1 MAVIILDKC
10 TGCGACVAVCR
21 FDALALETERPD
33 GFGQKRAVVDG
44 QKCCDCDE
52 CLIACRYQAI
62 TSETL

>member
-21 FDALALETERPD
+21 FDALTLETECPD
-33 GFGQKRAVVDG
+33 GIGGRKAVVDVDR
-44 QKCCDCDE
+44 CCDCGD
-52 CLIACRYQAI
+52 CLAGCRYQAI